1 MTWELRP
8 ARREDARRIR
18 WLVWRARINPTG
30 LVWYRFLLAVDEKD
44 RLVGCG
50 QIKLRK
56 DGLRELASI
65 VVRPRWRRRGI
76 ATAIINQLLS
86 QNKEPLYL
94 TCRAELE
101 RFYARFGFRVLQFEE
116 MPASYQSLSRLAG
129 FLQRLL
135 RAPRGM
141 LVMYRPGTDNVIV
154 Q

>member
-1 MTWELRP
+1 MTWDLRP

-18 WLVWRARINPTG
+18 WLVWRVRINPTG
-30 LVWYRFLLAVDEKD
+30 LAWHRFLLAVDEKD

-65 VVRPRWRRRGI
+65 AVKPRWRRRGI
-76 ATAIINQLLS
+76 ATAMIRQLLN
-86 QNKEPLYL
+86 QYHEPLYL

-101 RFYARFGFRVLQFEE
+101 SFYAAFGFRTLLLEQ
-116 MPASYQSLSRLAG
+116 MPPGFQRLSRLAG

-135 RAPRGM
+135 RSPRGM
-141 LVMYRPGTDNVIV
+141 LVMFRPGKDGL
-154 Q
+154 